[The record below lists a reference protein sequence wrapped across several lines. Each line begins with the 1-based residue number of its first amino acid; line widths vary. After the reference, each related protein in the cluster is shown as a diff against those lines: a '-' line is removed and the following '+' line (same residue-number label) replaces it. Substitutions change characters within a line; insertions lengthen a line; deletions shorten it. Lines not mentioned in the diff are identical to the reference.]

1 MDKVRFAII
10 GCGGIA
16 QSHMDAIAALPN
28 AEVAVTVDISKERA
42 EQAAQKYGAR
52 RWVTSTEEAVKDDA
66 VNAVSICLPHALHEA
81 HALIAAKAGKHILVE
96 KPMAVSLQECDH
108 MIAAAE
114 AAKVTLMVGQVL
126 RFREVNRE
134 ARRLIRSGAIGKPTN
149 VIRRRHSFTKEYRAE
164 PWSNNPAIAGGWV
177 LYGFGA
183 HEMDM
188 ILYLNDAHAR
198 TTFALGRKT
207 NPHWQDYDDIDIL
220 LNLSNDAMATMTHSI
235 NMKPGAWDCILAG
248 TEGTLFITNDA
259 LTLNGET
266 PPQKFDDQG
275 GMGRQISEFVNAVLE
290 GREPE
295 ASGRDVRRTM
305 QALEAVKISLAEKR
319 PVEADKL

>member
-28 AEVAVTVDISKERA
+28 AEVTVTVDIARERA

-52 RWVTSTEEAVKDDA
+52 RWVTSTEEAVRDDA

-81 HALIAAKAGKHILVE
+81 HALTAAKAGKHILVE
-96 KPMAVSLQECDH
+96 KPMAISLQECDR
-108 MIAAAE
+108 MIAAAQ

-134 ARRLIRSGAIGKPTN
+134 ARRLIRSGAIGRPTN
-149 VIRRRHSFTKEYRAE
+149 VIRRRHSWTKEHRAE
-164 PWSNNPAIAGGWV
+164 PWSNDPAIAGGWV

-183 HEMDM
+183 HEVDM

-207 NPHWQDYDDIDIL
+207 NPHWRDYDDIDIL
-220 LNLSNDAMATMTHSI
+220 FDLSNGAMATMTHSI
-235 NMKPGAWDCILAG
+235 NTKPGAWDCIICG
-248 TEGTLFITNDA
+248 TEGSLFITNDA
-259 LTLNGET
+259 LTLNGEAL
-266 PPQKFDDQG
+266 PNKFDVQG
-275 GMGRQISEFVNAVLE
+275 GMGRQIAEFVNAVLE
-290 GREPE
+290 AREPE